1 MKKCFYFVMCVLKIS
16 NTFSTHYTLA
26 VKKTDKS
33 YQLLAVKKKIDEIIS
48 FLKNL
53 ATFQIRQE
61 NLFFFW
67 LKFISV
73 DQYDSKYLYFFWYDI
88 FMYKYPLSLRWSVN
102 VSVCSSTFH
111 VVVIV
116 VQQFRSIERN
126 GFSKIVYNNE
136 RMNELLNID
145 W

>member
-61 NLFFFW
+61 NLFFF
-67 LKFISV
+67 LIKIHIS
-73 DQYDSKYLYFFWYDI
+73 
-88 FMYKYPLSLRWSVN
+88 
-102 VSVCSSTFH
+102 
-111 VVVIV
+111 
-116 VQQFRSIERN
+116 
-126 GFSKIVYNNE
+126 
-136 RMNELLNID
+136 
-145 W
+145 